1 MSSSS
6 LYSSTPG
13 APTSSANTTGLYGS
27 DGVPVPDSNGNVVIK
42 GTLTVNGCSILT
54 NCSTFNLLPE
64 NATTINFGGEA
75 TSVVIGAPTG
85 AVRIGNDLNVRGT
98 TININSDATG
108 TPTENQYINFIRG
121 DSTDAYISW
130 NESTNQFELN
140 LGIEV
145 PRITAGNI
153 IIAPDTNDNE
163 ITTSTGD
170 LNLYPASKK
179 IGLSRGLTFTYSEA
193 NDRLNRPTV
202 QSNSG
207 NTSGWRVAAPNTTTS
222 AVANVG
228 AFNSSD
234 TLNGKFLTLQARGST
249 TDTLRFITGEYV
261 AGVQQASGD
270 KIAFT
275 DLPNPAHAYVN
286 PAGPTDPLDLTTV
299 EWVEDY
305 VTSGAFIF
313 QKINLDNIAFIDTAS
328 ATLNAG
334 SSVVLDTWSMNDYGS
349 VKYQIQGNSSGH
361 GTQASEVLVINN
373 STDAFATEYAVIKSG
388 GNEIYS
394 NLTVDTV
401 GTTVRLL
408 ADINYATTYF
418 KAVRTAVKR

>member
-6 LYSSTPG
+6 LYTSTAG

-27 DGVPVPDSNGNVVIK
+27 DGVPTPDSNGNVVIK
-42 GTLTVNGCSILT
+42 GTLTVNGCAILT

-64 NATTINFGGEA
+64 NAQTINFGGEA
-75 TSVVIGAPTG
+75 TSVVIGAPTSV
-85 AVRIGNDLNVRGT
+85 VRIGNDLNVRGT

-121 DSTDAYISW
+121 DSTDAQIAW

-163 ITTSTGD
+163 ITTSTGN
-170 LNLYPASKK
+170 LNLYPASDI
-179 IGLSRGLTFTYSEA
+179 IGLSQGLTFTYSEA

-207 NTSGWRVAAPNTTTS
+207 NTSGWRVQAPNTTTS

-234 TLNGKFLTLQARGST
+234 DNNGKFLTLQARGST

-305 VTSGAFIF
+305 VTGGEFVF
-313 QKINLDNIAFIDTAS
+313 QKINLDNVAFIDTANTVV
-328 ATLNAG
+328 AAG
-334 SSVVLDTWSMNDYGS
+334 TSVVLDTWDMADYGS
-349 VKYQIQGNSSGH
+349 VKYQLQASSSGF

-373 STDAFATEYAVIKSG
+373 SINAFATEYAVIVSG

-394 NLTVDTV
+394 NLQVDTV

-408 ADINYATTYF
+408 ADINYASTYF
-418 KAVRTAVKR
+418 RAVRTAVVR